1 MRTKALVTCLF
12 LMIGAS
18 LTAQT
23 KIDDLF
29 GNWKVNSFILNGKK
43 QDASKTYF
51 MFSMSDAGDYT
62 LSQIFE
68 TNPRNIVNTAT
79 VKELGPNKFIHN
91 YGTSSA
97 DDRLDYTF
105 WLSGSYT
112 YSVNGEVITLTGE
125 DRKIELQRK

>member
-1 MRTKALVTCLF
+1 MKTIITCLF

-29 GNWKVNSFILNGKK
+29 GNWKVNSFIINGKK

-51 MFSMSDAGDYT
+51 MFSMTDAGDYT

-68 TNPRNIVNTAT
+68 TSPRNIVNTAT
-79 VKELGPNKFIHN
+79 VKELSANKFIHN
-91 YGTSSA
+91 YGSNTA
-97 DDRLDYTF
+97 DDRLEYTF
-105 WLSGSYT
+105 WLSGTFT
-112 YSVNGEVITLTGE
+112 YSINDDILTLTGE